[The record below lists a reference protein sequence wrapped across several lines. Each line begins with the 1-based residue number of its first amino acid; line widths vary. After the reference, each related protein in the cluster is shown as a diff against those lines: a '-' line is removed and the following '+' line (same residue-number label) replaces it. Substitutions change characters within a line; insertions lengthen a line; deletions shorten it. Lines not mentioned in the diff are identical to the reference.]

1 MAKCITLCRRFILFE
16 LNSNS
21 ETPLY
26 MQIVDQTKLAIA
38 KGFLKNG
45 DRFPSVRELSRKLL
59 VNQATVSKAFKELD
73 RQGIIETKP
82 GIGTFISFDDN
93 KISKR
98 IDKMMEKLEDD
109 FLEARYLGISLDE
122 IITLYKKAGDLDDSR
137 SNKHK

>member
-1 MAKCITLCRRFILFE
+1 
-16 LNSNS
+16 
-21 ETPLY
+21 

>member
-1 MAKCITLCRRFILFE
+1 MFK
-16 LNSNS
+16 LNPNS

-26 MQIVDQTKLAIA
+26 MQIVEQTKLAIA
-38 KGFLKNG
+38 KGLFRNG
-45 DRFPSVRELSRKLL
+45 DRFPSVRELSRELL

-122 IITLYKKAGDLDDSR
+122 IITLYKKADDLDDSR

>member
-1 MAKCITLCRRFILFE
+1 MFE

-38 KGFLKNG
+38 KGFFKNG
-45 DRFPSVRELSRKLL
+45 DRFPSVRELSRQLL

>member
-1 MAKCITLCRRFILFE
+1 MFK
-16 LNSNS
+16 LNPNS

-26 MQIVDQTKLAIA
+26 MQIVEQTKLAIA
-38 KGFLKNG
+38 KGLFRNG
-45 DRFPSVRELSRKLL
+45 DRFPSVRELSRELL

-109 FLEARYLGISLDE
+109 FLEARYLGISIDE
-122 IITLYKKAGDLDDSR
+122 IITLYKKTGDLDDSR

>member
-1 MAKCITLCRRFILFE
+1 MFE

>member
-1 MAKCITLCRRFILFE
+1 MAKHITLCRRYTVFK
-16 LNSNS
+16 LNPNS

-26 MQIVDQTKLAIA
+26 MQIVEQTKLAIA
-38 KGFLKNG
+38 KGLFRNG
-45 DRFPSVRELSRKLL
+45 DRFPSVRELSRELL

-122 IITLYKKAGDLDDSR
+122 IITLYKKSGDLDDSR

>member
-1 MAKCITLCRRFILFE
+1 MFK
-16 LNSNS
+16 LNPNS

-26 MQIVDQTKLAIA
+26 MQIVEQTKLAIA
-38 KGFLKNG
+38 KGLFRNG
-45 DRFPSVRELSRKLL
+45 DRFPSVRELSRELL

-122 IITLYKKAGDLDDSR
+122 IITLYKKSGDLDDSQ
-137 SNKHK
+137 

>member
-1 MAKCITLCRRFILFE
+1 LFE

-38 KGFLKNG
+38 KGFFKNG

>member
-38 KGFLKNG
+38 KGFFKNG
-45 DRFPSVRELSRKLL
+45 DRFPSVRELSRQLL